1 MVFKKFNDRILAKII
16 MTQILDG
23 KKLSQKLK
31 DELKIEIDNLKVK
44 FNRVPGLAVV
54 QVGNIAASNVY
65 VKAKT
70 KAAKEVGISVFD
82 HHLEESCKQEEL
94 INLIN
99 KLNYDKNIDGI
110 LVQLPLPKT
119 INEETVLNSI
129 IPEKDADGF
138 HPLNVGKLSISHQND
153 ESLLI
158 PCTPYGCLLLL
169 RELNTDLTG
178 KNAVVIGRS
187 NIVGKPMAQLLLKE
201 SCTVTT
207 VHSKTIN
214 IENICRNADILV
226 AAMGKPEFINKDW
239 VKKGAIIIDVGINRV
254 ELNEY
259 KSKLV
264 GDVLFDD
271 VKHQVSAISPVP
283 GGVGPM
289 TIACLLKNTTVAFKN
304 LNKV

>member
-1 MVFKKFNDRILAKII
+1 
-16 MTQILDG
+16 MTIILDG
-23 KKLSQKLK
+23 KKVAQKLK
-31 DELKIEIDNLKVK
+31 NNLKIEIEKLKSN

-54 QVGNIAASNVY
+54 QVGNVAASNVY
-65 VKAKT
+65 VRAKT
-70 KAAKEVGISVFD
+70 KAAKEVGINVID
-82 HHLEESCKQEEL
+82 HHLEETTNQSEL

-99 KLNYDKNIDGI
+99 QLNNNKDVDGI

-119 INEETVLNSI
+119 INEEVVLNSI

-138 HPLNVGKLSISHQND
+138 HPLNVGKLSISQKND
-153 ESLLI
+153 ESLII

-169 RELNTDLTG
+169 RELNINLTG

-214 IENICRNADILV
+214 IENICKKADILI
-226 AAMGKPEFINKDW
+226 AAIGKPELVNKDW
-239 VKKGAIIIDVGINRV
+239 VKEDAIIIDVGINRIKI
-254 ELNEY
+254 NEE

-264 GDVLFDD
+264 GDVLFSD
-271 VKHQVSAISPVP
+271 VKHKVSAISPVP

-289 TIACLLKNTTVAFKN
+289 TIACLLRNTTTAYKLKYN
-304 LNKV
+304 N

>member
-1 MVFKKFNDRILAKII
+1 MSHILN
-16 MTQILDG
+16 G
-23 KKLSQKLK
+23 KKIAQKLK
-31 DELKIEIDNLKVK
+31 DSLKIEIESIKSK

-54 QVGNIAASNVY
+54 QVGNVAASNVY

-70 KAAKEVGISVFD
+70 IAAKEVGINVFD
-82 HHLEESCKQEEL
+82 HHVEKTINQNDL
-94 INLIN
+94 INLIDQ
-99 KLNYDKNIDGI
+99 LNIKEDVDGI

-119 INEETVLNSI
+119 INEEAVLNSI

-138 HPLNVGKLSISHQND
+138 HPLNVGKLSISPKND
-153 ESLLI
+153 ESLMI

-169 RELNTDLTG
+169 RELDINLTG

-207 VHSKTIN
+207 VHSKTVD
-214 IENICRNADILV
+214 IESICKNADILI
-226 AAMGKPEFINKDW
+226 AAIGKPEFVNEDW
-239 VKKGAIIIDVGINRV
+239 VKKGAIVIDVGINRV
-254 ELNEY
+254 KINDE

-264 GDVLFDD
+264 GDVLFNH
-271 VKHQVSAISPVP
+271 VKHMVSAISPVP

-289 TIACLLKNTTVAFKN
+289 TIACLLRNTTISCKN
-304 LNKV
+304 RLII